1 MNLRAKSKNFVLII
15 LMLFVNNQFFNAQ
28 KSKNAENEEFV
39 TGADQPEKYLPLLKG
54 KSVGVVTNQTGLVTI
69 NKKKQS
75 IVDFLKENGVA
86 VKRVFAPEHGF
97 RGVADAGEVVKNGVD
112 TKTGIPIVSLYAYT

>member
-69 NKKKQS
+69 PAAAKREIRGSGDQS
-75 IVDFLKENGVA
+75 D
-86 VKRVFAPEHGF
+86 R
-97 RGVADAGEVVKNGVD
+97 
-112 TKTGIPIVSLYAYT
+112 TGDHQ

>member
-28 KSKNAENEEFV
+28 KSKNSENEEFV

-97 RGVADAGEVVKNGVD
+97 RGVADAG
-112 TKTGIPIVSLYAYT
+112 